1 MNAGLTGLMM
11 HLINAGDEKKRQAE
25 YDRRQQAGEERQNR
39 MLLAREAL
47 ARQHEVERQTYLEG
61 KQQQE
66 EIRKSLAT
74 QKKIDDERAVRMA
87 EVDYGL
93 KTIKQKGNEPFTEWD
108 AEEQAA
114 ALRLGGGDLVK
125 TMEIIADVQNG
136 VTGHAARAK
145 ALKAQADVAKAT
157 NEISAETAIAPEVA
171 RRATESGIFTDTK
184 MRLGGASPFESA
196 NSPNVVQFDPT
207 TGKSA
212 VNKSPFG
219 KPDKDADLAALMGG
233 GTNSLGGLVTSQ
245 LNTITKNPAATGFN
259 ADGSLTTP
267 QKTQWNVPV
276 ATPSTNQPAA
286 AMPDAATAKFAQAV
300 RDIQATDS
308 VKPTQETIE
317 SLAEKYRREQEEFSK
332 RYQLYPG
339 YINQFSP

>member
-47 ARQHEVERQTYLEG
+47 ARQHEVERQAYLEG

-66 EIRKSLAT
+66 EIRKSLAA
-74 QKKIDDERAVRMA
+74 QKKIDDERAVKIA
-87 EVDYGL
+87 DVDYGL
-93 KTIKQKGNEPFTEWD
+93 KTIKQMGNEPYANWD
-108 AEEQAA
+108 AESQAA
-114 ALRLGGGDLVK
+114 ALRACGGDLAR
-125 TMEIIADVQNG
+125 TLEITADIQNG
-136 VTGHAARAK
+136 VSGHVARAK
-145 ALKAQADVAKAT
+145 ALKAQADAAKAE
-157 NEISAETAIAPEVA
+157 NDMAKEKALAPDVT
-171 RRATESGIFTDTK
+171 RRALEEGIFADTK

-286 AMPDAATAKFAQAV
+286 MPDAATAKFAQAV